1 MSKRPSGRVSE
12 TRSRNMAAIRGKDT
26 KPEIVLRRALHRA
39 DFRYRL
45 HVQDL
50 PGRPDIVLPKHR
62 LAIFV
67 HGCFWHHHNCPAFVW
82 PKTRAAFWREKIEA
96 NVARDRKAR
105 AALRRA
111 GWRTMVVWECE
122 LRRYGGGERSARRI
136 RNRADA
142 RV

>member
-12 TRSRNMAAIRGKDT
+12 VRSRNMAAIRGKDT
-26 KPEIVLRRALHRA
+26 KPEMVLRRALHRA